1 MSLAAAL
8 LMSRAMSGLDAR
20 ISEVLE
26 RVGLS
31 FEDLRRLR
39 AIGRCDEG
47 SASPDQGLT
56 RSELA
61 EAMDEAA
68 SQALRAVRPLEKLGR
83 VERSESGT
91 FVLTESGAFLID
103 QAEGLAEA
111 AAQRWFADTSID
123 PTQVTTV
130 LAALVEED

>member
-1 MSLAAAL
+1 M
-8 LMSRAMSGLDAR
+8 R
-20 ISEVLE
+20 ISGALE

-31 FEDLRRLR
+31 FDDLRRLR
-39 AIGRCDEG
+39 AIGRRDDGSKTSDE
-47 SASPDQGLT
+47 GLT

-61 EAMDEAA
+61 EAMDESA
-68 SQALRAVRPLEKLGR
+68 SQALRAVRPLEKLGW

-111 AAQRWFADTSID
+111 AAQKWFADTSTD
-123 PTQVTTV
+123 PAQVTT
-130 LAALVEED
+130 ALGGLRSHRIATS